1 MKRSSAIA
9 LVAAMLLTLAGCS
22 SKGGK
27 QTAPDSESSTAG
39 TAVMVCDASFENIMQ
54 QEIDVFEFCY
64 PYASILPYYIDE
76 FAAMDSLIHGNVRLA
91 VVTRELTRQEA
102 QLLREKKRVPR
113 TKRIAVDAVAVI
125 VNPNNPIENISMG
138 ELKEV
143 LSGKITEWNEL
154 APSKLGKIQV
164 IFDHNGSSVVK
175 YMADSVLKGDKYASN
190 VFTADSM
197 SGVFNAVKD
206 RKNAIGVV
214 GVSWISSDL
223 KTADLST
230 EELSKTLEKDDTTAT
245 TFVEDVKVLAVRND
259 SSIVAYKPYQ
269 AYIFS
274 GQYPLYRSI
283 YMICTRSTGTPAS
296 GFFSFVTSF
305 QGQKLIQTT
314 GVLPGTVYPRM
325 VAVE

>member
-1 MKRSSAIA
+1 MKIQSALL

-27 QTAPDSESSTAG
+27 KTAPDVESSTAG

-54 QEIDVFEFCY
+54 QEIDVFQFCY
-64 PYASILPYYIDE
+64 PYAFILPYYIDE
-76 FAAMDSLIHGNVRLA
+76 HAAMDSLIHGNVRIG
-91 VVTRELTRQEA
+91 VVSRELTREEA
-102 QLLREKKRVPR
+102 QLLRDKKRVPR
-113 TKRIAVDAVAVI
+113 TKRIAVDAIAVI
-125 VNPNNPIENISMG
+125 VNPDNPVEKISMG
-138 ELKEV
+138 ELRDI
-143 LSGKITEWNEL
+143 LSGKFTEWNQLE
-154 APSKLGKIQV
+154 PSKLGKIQV

-175 YMADSVLKGDKYASN
+175 YMADSLLRGEKFAPN
-190 VFTADSM
+190 VFSADSM
-197 SGVFNAVKD
+197 RGVFNAVKE
-206 RKNAIGVV
+206 RRNAIGLV

-230 EELSKTLEKDDTTAT
+230 EELAKTLERDDTTAT
-245 TFVEDVKVLAVRND
+245 QFVDDIKVLKVRRD
-259 SSIVAYKPYQ
+259 SLADGYLPYQ

-283 YMICTRSTGTPAS
+283 YMICTKSTGSTAS

-325 VAVE
+325 VEVN